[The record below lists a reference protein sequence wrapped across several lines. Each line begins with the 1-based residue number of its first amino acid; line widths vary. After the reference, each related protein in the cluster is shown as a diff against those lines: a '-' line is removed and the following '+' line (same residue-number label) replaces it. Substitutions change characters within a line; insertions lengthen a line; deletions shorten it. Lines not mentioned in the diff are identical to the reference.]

1 MANSPRSPE
10 GNFSGPRELT
20 ENLQHF
26 LLHTIAMVTLK
37 TLAGRGLPL
46 GHIALPALLGSLWQ
60 HALPVPLARPGGDPT
75 VLLQEWSGVAVQ
87 VVQSASSSMTRVPGT
102 CKSPPSVSQQPDGGL
117 GRQKR
122 MSIRSRL
129 EPFKITVRSETARKE
144 SLLCLRVIFLDD
156 SEHTFE
162 VEQKALGNDFYN
174 KVCGRL
180 RLLEKEYFGLEFR
193 HQCGT
198 FVWLELL
205 KPLVKQVKN
214 ISDLSFRFIVKFFPP
229 DPGQLQKELTRYLFA
244 LQIKQDLSNGSL
256 TCNDNS
262 AALLVS
268 HLLQAEIG
276 DFVEELDMQHL
287 EAKKYVPNQEC
298 LQKKIL
304 RFHKRHRGQTPAEAD
319 AQLLEVARKLDMY
332 GIRPHAA
339 SDGEGTKINLAVTHS
354 GVLVFQGNRKINTF
368 SWAKIRKLSFKRK
381 HFLIK
386 LHAKIVPSH
395 KDTLEFAMASR
406 DVCKAFWKM
415 CVECHAFFRLSEE
428 PKTRHKSLIYSK
440 GSCFRY
446 SGRTQRQLLDSVK
459 KGERKNLPFE
469 RKYCK
474 VHYDTRQCRSS
485 PDLLTDV
492 SKQVYEQSCG
502 FPHAGCTQS
511 AMRSQ
516 SATEVLLS
524 ADLDRPPT
532 TRTADPSL
540 FAQSRSSSFSGVEST
555 SAAASASATLLPGMG
570 MLPGMGTFPL
580 RWQGQECLSHH
591 HPHHRGWGPDAG
603 APQRGRLLG
612 NTQQLVLLYPNPHSH
627 PHACLGLPPMLPVL
641 PLPAQAAFCLEPVPC
656 VLPLPP
662 ARCCHHVHH
671 HHHHHH
677 HLHPPA
683 PAHSLF
689 AATDDVVLRSSSFS
703 TAGTLSP
710 ARRQRCTGAAAAGFA
725 PALGLPSGLF
735 AVTGYGGGPGVG
747 RSRAG
752 RLEFTHEE
760 LGHFSDDSSYQ
771 SGLPRRSWS
780 QSDMKLLRQP
790 APAAEFRPLGHYPH
804 LSRRQ
809 APVRPTHLP
818 LRSTPGPERRPA
830 SVCLVATAGRGGG
843 GGGGSHAELSLS
855 DSDSEV
861 MCPFYCPALAALGPA
876 GPLARMRISSGSL
889 QLDEE
894 EEDSARLREA
904 EGAGAGAKQKA

>member
-1 MANSPRSPE
+1 
-10 GNFSGPRELT
+10 
-20 ENLQHF
+20 
-26 LLHTIAMVTLK
+26 
-37 TLAGRGLPL
+37 
-46 GHIALPALLGSLWQ
+46 
-60 HALPVPLARPGGDPT
+60 
-75 VLLQEWSGVAVQ
+75 
-87 VVQSASSSMTRVPGT
+87 
-102 CKSPPSVSQQPDGGL
+102 
-117 GRQKR
+117 

-144 SLLCLRVIFLDD
+144 SLLRLRVIFLDD

-174 KVCGRL
+174 KVCGQL

-446 SGRTQRQLLDSVK
+446 SGRTQRQLLDCVK
-459 KGERKNLPFE
+459 RGERKNLPFE

-502 FPHAGCTQS
+502 FPHAGCAQS

-532 TRTADPSL
+532 RTADPSL
-540 FAQSRSSSFSGVEST
+540 FAQFRSSSFSGVEST
-555 SAAASASATLLPGMG
+555 SASTAASASAALLPGMG

-580 RWQGQECLSHH
+580 RWQGQECPGRH
-591 HPHHRGWGPDAG
+591 HHRGWGPDG
-603 APQRGRLLG
+603 GVPQRGRLLG

-641 PLPAQAAFCLEPVPC
+641 PLPLPAQAAFCLEHVPC

-662 ARCCHHVHH
+662 SSCHHVHHH

-683 PAHSLF
+683 PAHSLI
-689 AATDDVVLRSSSFS
+689 AATDDVIRSSSFS
-703 TAGTLSP
+703 NAGTLSP
-710 ARRQRCTGAAAAGFA
+710 ARRQLA
-725 PALGLPSGLF
+725 PAFGLPSGLF
-735 AVTGYGGGPGVG
+735 AVTSCGGSPGGGRERG
-747 RSRAG
+747 RGRAGSGSRSGGGGG
-752 RLEFTHEE
+752 RLEFPREE

-809 APVRPTHLP
+809 GPVRPTHLP
-818 LRSTPGPERRPA
+818 LRSSSGPERPT
-830 SVCLVATAGRGGG
+830 SVCLLGAGGR

-861 MCPFYCPALAALGPA
+861 MCPFYCPALAALGQA
-876 GPLARMRISSGSL
+876 GPLARMSISSGSL

-894 EEDSARLREA
+894 EEHSARVREA
-904 EGAGAGAKQKA
+904 EGAGAGAGAKQKA